1 MMFSIPTITLITPI
15 PMMMSVMTTMF
26 PMAPTFAT
34 MTPFPLMGTAKFMLL
49 ELKILGKLLRSQDLF
64 NLKV

>member
-1 MMFSIPTITLITPI
+1 
-15 PMMMSVMTTMF
+15 MF
-26 PMAPTFAT
+26 PMTPTFAT
-34 MTPFPLMGTAKFMLL
+34 MTPLSPMGAAKFMLL